1 MGSNPTAYWA
11 FFIFFFISL
20 FRRVSLIRSLKEVH
34 LCLWCACFHGNTDLA
49 MLPKQTLGKKPVVF
63 KLKPLIFS
71 SRIQSL
77 IGLSSIALTFSC
89 PLGALTTLDWQ
100 HLWHRSD
107 NINGGGRKTNTPE
120 NKKHS
125 CLLRDTILT
134 IVKPWL
140 SGLAGSNIVKVL
152 SVGL

>member
-11 FFIFFFISL
+11 FLSSFFIS
-20 FRRVSLIRSLKEVH
+20 FFSRVSLIRSLKEVH
-34 LCLWCACFHGNTDLA
+34 LCLWYACFHRNTDLA
-49 MLPKQTLGKKPVVF
+49 MLPKQRLVKKTVVF
-63 KLKPLIFS
+63 KLKPIIFS
-71 SRIQSL
+71 CRSQSL

-107 NINGGGRKTNTPE
+107 NNNGGGRKTNTPE

-125 CLLRDTILT
+125 CLPRDTIFT

-140 SGLAGSNIVKVL
+140 SGLTGSNIVKVF
-152 SVGL
+152 